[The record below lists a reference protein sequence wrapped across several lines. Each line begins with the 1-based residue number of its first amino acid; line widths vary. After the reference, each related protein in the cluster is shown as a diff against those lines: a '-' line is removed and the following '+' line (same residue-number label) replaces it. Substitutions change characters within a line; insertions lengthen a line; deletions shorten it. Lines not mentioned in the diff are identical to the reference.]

1 MTPAPKILTEKMR
14 KVLAQLPYLPRTL
27 GLMWSV
33 ARPWAIAWIILLV
46 VEGVLP
52 AASVYLTK
60 LVVDGLVK
68 ALKNGGSWPDVRAV
82 LVLVAVLAGFM
93 LLLEVIHGGIG
104 WILTGQ
110 GQLPKGHI
118 PRPGPAKSG

>member
-27 GLMWSV
+27 GLMWNV
-33 ARPWAIAWIILLV
+33 ARPWTIVWIILLV
-46 VEGVLP
+46 VEGSLP

-68 ALKNGGSWPDVRAV
+68 ALKGGGSWQDVRAV
-82 LVLVAVLAGFM
+82 LVLVAVFAGLM
-93 LLLEVIHGGIG
+93 LMLEVVHSAIG
-104 WILTGQ
+104 W
-110 GQLPKGHI
+110 
-118 PRPGPAKSG
+118 